1 LVLDSSEQ
9 QPLSFSFDERTAEVL
24 SKKEAAM
31 DQPANKACCPNCG
44 DGTKLLDA
52 GKVKVMEA
60 KGEVLKQRLQCL
72 SCKDTFLVEG
82 KVAEVTEER
91 LLRPWA

>member
-1 LVLDSSEQ
+1 LILDYSEQ
-9 QPLSFSFDERTAEVL
+9 QLFSLNPELSIDR
-24 SKKEAAM
+24 KEAAM

-44 DGTKLLDA
+44 DGTELRDA

-60 KGEVLKQRLQCL
+60 TGEILKQRLQCF

-91 LLRPWA
+91 LLRPRA